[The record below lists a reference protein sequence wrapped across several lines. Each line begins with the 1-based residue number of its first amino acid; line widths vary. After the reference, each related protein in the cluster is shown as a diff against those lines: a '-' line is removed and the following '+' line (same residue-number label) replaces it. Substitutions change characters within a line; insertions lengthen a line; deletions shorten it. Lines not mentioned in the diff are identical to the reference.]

1 MRVKAHSRRSVNTHL
16 FTVKNTSLDKCE
28 ELTAPIQE
36 KRAQNVIGSQAGSA
50 CPSTVSLAASHHPG
64 LEL

>member
-1 MRVKAHSRRSVNTHL
+1 MHVKAHSRRSVNTHL

-28 ELTAPIQE
+28 ELTAPIQG

-50 CPSTVSLAASHHPG
+50 MPKHCLTGGLSPSWP
-64 LEL
+64 